1 MSEPRLLLAD
11 IIRNTHDLST
21 AKGWPRRSAAERMVS
36 VRAELVEVEE
46 ALEELARA
54 QDLSSDVE
62 AARAHVAEEVFD
74 VIWNLCDLTEILG
87 VNLEEASRAKMAHNA
102 TRTWPACTGT

>member
-1 MSEPRLLLAD
+1 MSEPRLPLAD

-36 VRAELVEVEE
+36 VRAELVEVEVEE

-62 AARAHVAEEVFD
+62 ATRAHVAEEVS
-74 VIWNLCDLTEILG
+74 TSSG
-87 VNLEEASRAKMAHNA
+87 TSA
-102 TRTWPACTGT
+102 T